1 MNVTANTN
9 KGIIRDMNQDY
20 YCVMPLNENAV
31 FAVVCDGM
39 GGANAGNI
47 ASKTA
52 AEKICQHIK
61 RSWRPSMSS
70 NAVENLMRSA
80 LESANSQ
87 VYLMAKSDDELKG
100 MGTTVVMAYI
110 ENEQGY
116 ILHVGDSRA
125 YIFENKKLTQLTVDH
140 SMVQTLVDSG
150 QISAEEAKI
159 HPKKNII
166 TRALGVGE
174 EVVADLDF
182 FTLTSNQV
190 LMLCSDGLTNFL
202 SDEDII
208 EQLENCDKTVADRLI
223 EKANQNGGGDNI
235 TVAVITQ

>member
-20 YCVMPLNENAV
+20 YCVMPLNQNAV

-52 AEKICQHIK
+52 AEVICQHIK

-87 VYLMAKSDDELKG
+87 VYLMAKADNELKG
-100 MGTTVVMAYI
+100 MGTTVVMAYV
-110 ENEQGY
+110 ENGQGY

-125 YIFENKKLTQLTVDH
+125 YIYENKTLNQLTVDH

-150 QISAEEAKI
+150 QISAEEAKT

-174 EVVADLDF
+174 DVVPDLNF
-182 FTLTSNQV
+182 FTLASNQV

-202 SDEDII
+202 SDEGII
-208 EQLENCDKTVADRLI
+208 EQLENCDQTVADRLI